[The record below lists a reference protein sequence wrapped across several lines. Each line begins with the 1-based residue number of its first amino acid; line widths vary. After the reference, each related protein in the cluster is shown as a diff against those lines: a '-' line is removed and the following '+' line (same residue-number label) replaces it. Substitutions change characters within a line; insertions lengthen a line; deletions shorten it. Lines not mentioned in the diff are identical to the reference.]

1 MSPVFFLESVFL
13 ISGKQRK
20 FIEFYFSKKMHFK
33 AFFERTM
40 TIEVYNNTLLTENS
54 DLQKK
59 KIIEKFSDFRPFSG
73 QRFPDFR
80 QARAEIHDIS
90 ISEKLAVF
98 GVFLILNDCRSL

>member
-1 MSPVFFLESVFL
+1 MSPVFFLESAFL

-59 KIIEKFSDFRPFSG
+59 KIIKKISIFRPFSG
-73 QRFPDFR
+73 KRFPDFR
-80 QARAEIHDIS
+80 QARAEIHDIFVSHKFARFYVFSVPNGKKS
-90 ISEKLAVF
+90 I
-98 GVFLILNDCRSL
+98 

>member
-1 MSPVFFLESVFL
+1 MSPVFFLESAFL

-59 KIIEKFSDFRPFSG
+59 KKLKKFQFLRPFSG

-80 QARAEIHDIS
+80 QARAEIHDIFVS
-90 ISEKLAVF
+90 HEFAYFYVF
-98 GVFLILNDCRSL
+98 SVPNG

>member
-1 MSPVFFLESVFL
+1 MSPVFFLESAFL

-59 KIIEKFSDFRPFSG
+59 KIIKK
-73 QRFPDFR
+73 
-80 QARAEIHDIS
+80 IS
-90 ISEKLAVF
+90 IFKAFFWTALS
-98 GVFLILNDCRSL
+98 